1 MVILED
7 QKAKSP
13 TVGKKSQIRARFSR
27 GRALII
33 ALVPI
38 FHLVPSTQTIADECE
53 ALAGEVAARVPD
65 VSVGRRTSVVMFL
78 SHPAVKYASIGCLP
92 FRNFVA
98 VVEGKYPKADYFDF
112 LGLAGAVVLHGN
124 GDALREGAIRC
135 LKRALAKSEDETSLD
150 FGAFSFGCSAD
161 KLSTIVTVQQ
171 R

>member
-1 MVILED
+1 M
-7 QKAKSP
+7 SP
-13 TVGKKSQIRARFSR
+13 RASVAMIAASLLLVFS
-27 GRALII
+27 ATNS
-33 ALVPI
+33 AV
-38 FHLVPSTQTIADECE
+38 ADECE
-53 ALAGEVAARVPD
+53 AMAGEVAARVPD
-65 VSVGRRTSVVMFL
+65 VSVGRRSSVVMFL

-135 LKRALAKSEDETSLD
+135 LKRALAKPEDDTSLD

-161 KLSTIVTVQQ
+161 KLSTIVTVQM